1 MTNLKEK
8 FEKTIETFEE
18 INAKLDVS
26 LGEYDE
32 IRSKVKALAMQL
44 KEVAHNLYEEGNEED
59 LKDIFYDITFIN
71 PIYYG
76 YFSNLDI
83 DDKMIILHY
92 LEKNK
97 QIVLLDCD
105 GKKMAISVE
114 GSCFSYAEQVLIS
127 YFLF

>member
-1 MTNLKEK
+1 MNIFKET
-8 FEKTIETFEE
+8 FEKNIETFEE

-26 LGEYDE
+26 VSEYDE
-32 IRSKVKALAMQL
+32 IRDKVKALAMQL

-83 DDKMIILHY
+83 EDKMIILHY

-105 GKKMAISVE
+105 GKKMARTVDGLIT
-114 GSCFSYAEQVLIS
+114 YAEQVLIS